1 MILFTSDLDDHFDV
15 LSELLSLTT
24 KWKGIGLALRLNAD
38 LLRDIEADCSGDLT
52 ACLTLVITKWLMG
65 NYNVGRFGEPTWRQ
79 LVEAVGHPAGGAN
92 EMLAMSIAK
101 NHKAG
106 GM

>member
-1 MILFTSDLDDHFDV
+1 M
-15 LSELLSLTT
+15 LSELLPLTA
-24 KWKGIGLALRLNAD
+24 KWKGIGLALRLEVN
-38 LLRDIEADCSGDLT
+38 LLWGIEADCSGDPT

-92 EMLAMSIAK
+92 EMLAMRIAEK
-101 NHKAG
+101 HKAG

>member
-1 MILFTSDLDDHFDV
+1 MFTSDLDDHFDV
-15 LSELLSLTT
+15 LNELLPLTT

-38 LLRDIEADCSGDLT
+38 LLRVIEADCWGDPT
-52 ACLTLVITKWLMG
+52 ACLTLVITKWLMEG
-65 NYNVGRFGEPTWRQ
+65 YNIGRFGRPTWQQ

-92 EMLAMSIAK
+92 EMLAMRIAK
-101 NHKAG
+101 KHKAG

>member
-1 MILFTSDLDDHFDV
+1 MFTSDIDDHFDV
-15 LSELLSLTT
+15 LSELLPLTT
-24 KWKGIGLALRLNAD
+24 KWMGIGLALRLKVD
-38 LLRDIEADCSGDLT
+38 LLRGIEAECRGDPT
-52 ACLTLVITKWLMG
+52 ACLTSVITNWLMG

-101 NHKAG
+101 KHKAG

>member
-1 MILFTSDLDDHFDV
+1 MFTSDLDDHFDV
-15 LSELLSLTT
+15 LSELLPLTA

-38 LLRDIEADCSGDLT
+38 LLMGIEADCSGDPT

-65 NYNVGRFGEPTWRQ
+65 NYNVERFGRPTWRQ

-101 NHKAG
+101 KHKAG